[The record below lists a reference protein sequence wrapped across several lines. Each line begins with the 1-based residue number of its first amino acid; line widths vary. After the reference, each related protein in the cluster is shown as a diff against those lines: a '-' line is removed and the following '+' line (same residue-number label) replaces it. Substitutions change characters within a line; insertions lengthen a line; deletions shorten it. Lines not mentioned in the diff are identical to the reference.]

1 MRRLGV
7 AASVA
12 LVMLATACSSGSTGG
27 SAAPNGVVKLVM
39 WMGYTPPPPVNQSQ
53 EYLSLKSQVAEFTRL
68 HPKIHIQLQY
78 VNNDFALQK
87 VTVALQGGQ
96 QPDISYQY
104 GTNMPQVSQ
113 APKVVNLTKTVQQPA
128 FGWSDFVPGER
139 AVATVGGKVLGV
151 PALVDNLAVVY
162 NKTLFQQHHLAVPT
176 AGWTWS
182 QLAADARAIADPAHK
197 IFGLTFPADG
207 SETTVWEY
215 EAMLWE
221 AGGSILTQDNAKA
234 AFNSPAGVQALQ
246 TLRSMQQAH
255 SLYLDFHPDAGRSET
270 LFNSGKIG
278 MFVTGPW
285 DLSSFPDVHYGV
297 QYMPSFAPGGSHQT
311 IAGPDNW
318 VVFDNGPARV
328 RASEEFLR
336 FMTEPANLLKN
347 SMATGDLPT
356 RASVQKLPGFAQFN
370 KKYPGAGLFA
380 ANLANVRQAR
390 PQIPQYPRVS
400 AALGREIVAALLG
413 QTSPQA
419 ALNSAAQQADGY
431 LAAPG

>member
-1 MRRLGV
+1 
-7 AASVA
+7 
-12 LVMLATACSSGSTGG
+12 
-27 SAAPNGVVKLVM
+27 VV
-39 WMGYTPPPPVNQSQ
+39 
-53 EYLSLKSQVAEFTRL
+53 
-68 HPKIHIQLQY
+68 
-78 VNNDFALQK
+78 D
-87 VTVALQGGQ
+87 
-96 QPDISYQY
+96 
-104 GTNMPQVSQ
+104 
-113 APKVVNLTKTVQQPA
+113 LTKTVQQPG
-128 FGWSDFVPGER
+128 FGWNDFVPGER

-162 NKTLFQQHHLAVPT
+162 NKDLFRQHHLAVP
-176 AGWTWS
+176 AGNWTWS
-182 QLAADARAIADPAHK
+182 QLAADARAISDPAHK

-221 AGGSILTQDNAKA
+221 AGGSILSPDNSKA
-234 AFNSPAGVQALQ
+234 AFNSPAGVRALQ
-246 TLRSMQQAH
+246 TLRSMQQQH
-255 SLYLDFHPDAGRSET
+255 SLYLDFHPDAGQSEN

-278 MFVTGPW
+278 MIITGPW

-297 QYMPSFAPGGSHQT
+297 QYMPSFSPGGSHQT
-311 IAGPDNW
+311 ISGPDNW
-318 VVFDNGPARV
+318 VVFNNGPARV
-328 RASEEFLR
+328 QASIEFLR
-336 FMTEPANLLKN
+336 FLTQPANLLKN

-356 RASVQKLPGFAQFN
+356 RASVVKLPGFPQFN

-390 PQIPQYPRVS
+390 PQIAQYPRVS